1 MPHVKS
7 LVWNYFTVSEENNLV
22 AKCNFC
28 KTVVNTKN
36 GNTSSMRKH
45 LGKHPTEYENLL
57 KAEQERNKL
66 IAQINGRPRSKSLSV
81 DSTQNTVKD
90 LFVKKEKVPDN
101 SKEQQK
107 FDQAMV
113 DQLCCTGTPFK
124 WVEHPKTVKLFDI
137 SNPTLTVKYNKV

>member
-36 GNTSSMRKH
+36 GNTLSMRKH

-66 IAQINGRPRSKSLSV
+66 VAQTNGRPRSKSLSV
-81 DSTQNTVKD
+81 VSTQNTV
-90 LFVKKEKVPDN
+90 
-101 SKEQQK
+101 
-107 FDQAMV
+107 
-113 DQLCCTGTPFK
+113 
-124 WVEHPKTVKLFDI
+124 
-137 SNPTLTVKYNKV
+137 